1 MGRKASCRDPSFP
14 CMAGVGEWGLHLS
27 TVDMLSR
34 SFLLD
39 VGKILVVPG
48 LNVPCD
54 VDAHHTDTRL
64 VKGYDYDG

>member
-1 MGRKASCRDPSFP
+1 MPRPILSMYG
-14 CMAGVGEWGLHLS
+14 AGWGSGGYILS

-48 LNVPCD
+48 LNLSCD

>member
-1 MGRKASCRDPSFP
+1 M
-14 CMAGVGEWGLHLS
+14 WGSGGYILS
-27 TVDMLSR
+27 TVDLLSR